1 MRWFVGS
8 LVGTR
13 VNQQGSYTFMK
24 AKQFERIICKWCR
37 LDVTGTGFGHSL
49 CKIIWAEFEGE
60 KGTKSNV

>member
-8 LVGTR
+8 LVRAR
-13 VNQQGSYTFMK
+13 VNQQGDNKNMK

-37 LDVTGTGFGHSL
+37 LDVTGTGFGHSF
-49 CKIIWAEFEGE
+49 CKLIWADFDKE